1 MEKLSLTHR
10 LLQISLPGV
19 HQEEAGIEG
28 PKEGTYLRAVVR
40 ELVTHP
46 IHS

>member
-1 MEKLSLTHR
+1 MEKLSLIHR
-10 LLQISLPGV
+10 LLQISPPGV
-19 HQEEAGIEG
+19 HQEEAGRG
-28 PKEGTYLRAVVR
+28 LKEGRYLRAVVR